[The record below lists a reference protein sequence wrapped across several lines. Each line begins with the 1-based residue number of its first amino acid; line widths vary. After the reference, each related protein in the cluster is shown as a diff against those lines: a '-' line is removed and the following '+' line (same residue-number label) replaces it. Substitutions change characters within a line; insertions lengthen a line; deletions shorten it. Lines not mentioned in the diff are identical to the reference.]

1 METVESRRVKFIVLI
16 SLQVP
21 SIACYL
27 GLIYHIVSNR
37 AARRT
42 LYNHAP
48 LVLLFVG
55 LITVF
60 ADLSMILDF
69 LRMGIVSSST
79 HFYCRMWNFIDLLL
93 YALVS
98 ILMLWTSI
106 ERHILIFHQHHLLN
120 TERKRFFIHYF
131 PFIIIFIYLIFFYLY
146 VAFINPCEN
155 KFYYD
160 QVVCGGLCF
169 VPDTPILGVF
179 DQLAHT
185 IIPSILIFVL
195 SIGLWLRILWQKYH
209 RMRRAVEWRQHH
221 KMILQFLPICILYL
235 CGYLPFGFV
244 QCYHMIHGPTD
255 LSVSVQ
261 QLYFFYLF
269 YLIGV
274 LHPFAC
280 LIGMPEVYRKWS
292 YRKATRVLPRTVH

>member
-1 METVESRRVKFIVLI
+1 MESIESRKIKFIILL

-21 SIACYL
+21 SILCY
-27 GLIYHIVSNR
+27 GALIYHIVCNR
-37 AARRT
+37 VARQA

-55 LITVF
+55 LITVVI
-60 ADLSMILDF
+60 DLSMILDF
-69 LRMGIVSSST
+69 LRTGLVSSST
-79 HFYCRMWNFIDLLL
+79 DFYCRFWNFIDLLL

-106 ERHILIFHQHHLLN
+106 ERHILIFHQHQLLN
-120 TERKRFFIHYF
+120 TQRKRFLLHYV
-131 PFIIIFIYLIFFYLY
+131 PFLVIFGYLIVFYLY
-146 VAFINPCEN
+146 IAFIHPCDN

-160 QVVCGGLCF
+160 QVVCAGLCF
-169 VPDTPILGVF
+169 VLDTPILGVF

-185 IIPSILIFVL
+185 ILPSLLIFIL
-195 SIGLWLRILWQKYH
+195 SVGLWCRILWQKYY
-209 RMRRAVEWRQHH
+209 RMRRPLEWRQHH
-221 KMILQFLPICILYL
+221 KMILQFLPICVLYL

-244 QCYHMIHGPTD
+244 QCYHMIHGPTS
-255 LSVSVQ
+255 LSVHIQ

-280 LIGMPEVYRKWS
+280 LIGMPEVYRKWWH
-292 YRKATRVLPRTVH
+292 RKTPRVTPRTVQ